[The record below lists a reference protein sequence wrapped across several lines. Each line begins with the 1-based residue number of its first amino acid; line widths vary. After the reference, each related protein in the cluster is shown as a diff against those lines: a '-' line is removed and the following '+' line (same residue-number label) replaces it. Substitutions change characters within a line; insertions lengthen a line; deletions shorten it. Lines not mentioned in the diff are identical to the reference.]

1 MEKILERVRKLLAM
15 ANDERGNEGE
25 RDNALRMA
33 NNLMAK
39 YQLDMADIPTE
50 VRERDDP
57 IGRFDVDGW
66 YIPWCNMIRGSV
78 ARLFSCKYLQGGKI
92 NATRGRHI
100 FIGRASNATT
110 AMLMSDWIVKEA
122 LREADRVAGHRLT
135 PAGRSFGL
143 GVASRLARRVT
154 ELLEKSAAEL
164 SREQGSEIQSNGR
177 DLVIDS
183 CERTLGGRRV
193 DARQH
198 QGGQGPCHA
207 RRESRLRRDERGSLA
222 RRQDQPEQAGPV
234 SARSEVA
241 EVSVYHRGTRTHGGF
256 VPFQA

>member
-143 GVASRLARRVT
+143 GVASSLARRVT

-177 DLVIDS
+177 DLVMIRANELSAAD
-183 CERTLGGRRV
+183 EWMRANIKVGKARATRAGNLDYDAMNAGRS
-193 DARQH
+193 
-198 QGGQGPCHA
+198 HA
-207 RRESRLRRDERGSLA
+207 DKINLNKQVQSRPDPKSLK
-222 RRQDQPEQAGPV
+222 
-234 SARSEVA
+234 
-241 EVSVYHRGTRTHGGF
+241 
-256 VPFQA
+256 